1 MNVTYTELRNV
12 YVILNYIY
20 LLSNKIK
27 PAMSESKNIINTT
40 PAELDKI
47 IKDLKNNII
56 FKVALG
62 IIIIIPIIL
71 KDVYPELLSRT
82 IVVVT
87 IIIAAIFG
95 FAPNETLCNNGL
107 GCHSKFV
114 TILISILLYIFAV
127 YIAYKTN
134 II

>member
-1 MNVTYTELRNV
+1 MELRNV

-27 PAMSESKNIINTT
+27 PAMSESQNIINTT

-47 IKDLKNNII
+47 IKNFKNNLI

-82 IVVVT
+82 IVVFT

>member
-1 MNVTYTELRNV
+1 MELRNV

-27 PAMSESKNIINTT
+27 PAMSESQNIINTT

-47 IKDLKNNII
+47 IKNFKNNLI

-82 IVVVT
+82 IIVVI

>member
-1 MNVTYTELRNV
+1 MELRNV

-27 PAMSESKNIINTT
+27 PAMSESQNIINTT

-47 IKDLKNNII
+47 IKNFKNNLI

-82 IVVVT
+82 IVVVI

>member
-1 MNVTYTELRNV
+1 MELRNV

-27 PAMSESKNIINTT
+27 PAMSESQNIINTT

-47 IKDLKNNII
+47 IKNFKNNLI

>member
-1 MNVTYTELRNV
+1 
-12 YVILNYIY
+12 
-20 LLSNKIK
+20 
-27 PAMSESKNIINTT
+27 MSESQNIINTT

-47 IKDLKNNII
+47 IKNFKNNLI

-82 IVVVT
+82 IVVVI